1 MDLCETEERDSDD
14 EVFDLDLTAPD
25 SGYSD
30 TSGTFASGASP
41 TWTASRQRLYP
52 PTQPLHLYGAGGI
65 QEEQCDRGT
74 QTSSSSP
81 PVESEPQRLFYG
93 NAAYRLNCSEVFE
106 VPRAS
111 TATHHDREDVLR
123 TDAPSEERVEI
134 RIGQKLQQI
143 GDQFHSSYMER
154 RNRNENRVDQPLWWR
169 LLFLLFTLI
178 FDPEENAG
186 AAGQR

>member
-1 MDLCETEERDSDD
+1 MDLCDTEERDSDD

-30 TSGTFASGASP
+30 TSGSYASGASP
-41 TWTASRQRLYP
+41 SWTARRQRLFP
-52 PTQPLHLYGAGGI
+52 PTQHSNGAGGI
-65 QEEQCDRGT
+65 PEEQCDRGT

-81 PVESEPQRLFYG
+81 PDESEPQRLFYG
-93 NAAYRLNCSEVFE
+93 SAAYRLNFTEVFE

-111 TATHHDREDVLR
+111 TAPHHDRENVLQM
-123 TDAPSEERVEI
+123 DAQPEERVEI
-134 RIGQKLQQI
+134 RIGRKLQQI

-178 FDPEENAG
+178 FDPEENAE